1 MILTANFH
9 RTKDLLDLPKFQ
21 PYLVDNAKE
30 LIKLHK
36 KLHFENWEL
45 KDELFCLYFG
55 IFLMPQR

>member
-30 LIKLHK
+30 LIELHK

-55 IFLMPQR
+55 IF